1 MVPLGLQ
8 LTTVGSLGG
17 PGALG
22 DPGGAVFKPDP
33 VWECFDTDGDGSN
46 DSLRPVLLS
55 ASSLDNNSMW
65 DFSGFGTVNYIYEPQ
80 DDSTHASE
88 GRWEIASVGSP
99 NSIRPVRCA

>member
-8 LTTVGSLGG
+8 LTTIGALGG

-33 VWECFDTDGDGSN
+33 VWECFDPGGGAAQQ
-46 DSLRPVLLS
+46 LRPRLLS
-55 ASSLDNNSMW
+55 ASSVDNNSMW

-80 DDSTHASE
+80 DDSTHANE
-88 GRWEIASVGSP
+88 GRWEIASIGSP
-99 NSIRPVRCA
+99 NSIQPVRCA